1 MKKLL
6 YINLDFFKY
15 QNKAKAQIKAFEKLK
30 NKVEVATINNKE
42 EDCYFEIYEYK
53 NNEFNLKSKQ
63 KLTKSYKVEQG
74 NNSFF
79 SLWTRLRKTVKI
91 NKLFKKEVINYI
103 ENNQFDYC
111 YIRRIGFFVIFLT
124 SMFKRIS
131 NSTKILYEIPTYPL
145 DKYDSF
151 LINFSQK
158 IEMFYFNLFIK
169 KYITLIPVILQNDIK
184 LDPKMISISNGIDY
198 NKFQHTNDKKP
209 VLDNTFHMLIVAH
222 VLPWHGY
229 DRLIKS
235 IKEYQ
240 GKKKIV
246 VDIYGDKNQE
256 IKNLEE
262 LTKQLNLT
270 KQVHFKGEEKLENI
284 LKRIDKYHIAI
295 GSLGYHRRDGKYD
308 TSIKNKEYC
317 AMGLPF
323 ITSSIDLS
331 FPKDFK
337 YLYKVESNDNTFEIE
352 KIIDWYQSI
361 SKENY
366 KKEMKK
372 YAKEHL
378 EYEFIYK
385 KVFDKLK

>member
-1 MKKLL
+1 MKKYL
-6 YINLDFFKY
+6 
-15 QNKAKAQIKAFEKLK
+15 
-30 NKVEVATINNKE
+30 
-42 EDCYFEIYEYK
+42 
-53 NNEFNLKSKQ
+53 
-63 KLTKSYKVEQG
+63 
-74 NNSFF
+74 
-79 SLWTRLRKTVKI
+79 
-91 NKLFKKEVINYI
+91 
-103 ENNQFDYC
+103 
-111 YIRRIGFFVIFLT
+111 
-124 SMFKRIS
+124 
-131 NSTKILYEIPTYPL
+131 
-145 DKYDSF
+145 
-151 LINFSQK
+151 
-158 IEMFYFNLFIK
+158 
-169 KYITLIPVILQNDIK
+169 TLIPVLLQNDIK

-270 KQVHFKGEEKLENI
+270 KQVYFKGEEKLENI
-284 LKRIDKYHIAI
+284 LKGIDKYHIAI

-323 ITSSIDLS
+323 VTSSIDLS

-337 YLYKVESNDNTFEIE
+337 YLYKVESNDNAFEIE

>member
-53 NNEFNLKSKQ
+53 NNEFNLKSKK

-184 LDPKMISISNGIDY
+184 LDLKMISISNGIDY

-270 KQVHFKGEEKLENI
+270 KQVYFKGEEKLENI
-284 LKRIDKYHIAI
+284 LKGIDKYHIAI

-323 ITSSIDLS
+323 VTSSIDLS

-337 YLYKVESNDNTFEIE
+337 YLYKVESNDNAFEIE

-372 YAKEHL
+372 YAKKHL

>member
-53 NNEFNLKSKQ
+53 NNEFNLKSKK

-184 LDPKMISISNGIDY
+184 RDPKMISISNGIDY

-270 KQVHFKGEEKLENI
+270 KQVYFKGEEKLENI
-284 LKRIDKYHIAI
+284 LKGIDKYHIAI

-323 ITSSIDLS
+323 VTSSIDLS

-337 YLYKVESNDNTFEIE
+337 YLYKVESNDNAFEIE

>member
-184 LDPKMISISNGIDY
+184 LDLKMISISNGIDY